1 MTVRCACHL
10 LMARRAVAPRR
21 KFHVTAVHVGSLTIN
36 ENQLKWEKTY
46 FQDLTMATMKMASN
60 SLGFVW
66 NCVGVCVCA
75 TSGSFRHY
83 LPTRLYSWQRFICL
97 PWHAAFWIVT
107 GSLTTVTKE
116 PMVKQVLAGWRLG
129 HSPDNIHL
137 ILYALV

>member
-1 MTVRCACHL
+1 
-10 LMARRAVAPRR
+10 MARRAVAPGR

-46 FQDLTMATMKMASN
+46 FQDLTMAKVKMASN
-60 SLGFVW
+60 SLGPRICMELCW
-66 NCVGVCVCA
+66 CVCVCA

-116 PMVKQVLAGWRLG
+116 PMVKQVLAGWWLG
-129 HSPDNIHL
+129 HSPANVHL
-137 ILYALV
+137 ILYALISLER

>member
-1 MTVRCACHL
+1 
-10 LMARRAVAPRR
+10 MARRAVAPRR